1 METLEVFWESQG
13 KPLEAHPS
21 IGEDVID
28 LFLLSKELTKRGGPD
43 KVHFRFWGGSP
54 RSPLSDLTRIPFFLL
69 GDGDE
74 SVARD
79 RQAPWVW

>member
-43 KVHFRFWGGSP
+43 KVHFRFWGGHPDP
-54 RSPLSDLTRIPFFLL
+54 RSLISHVFPF
-69 GDGDE
+69 
-74 SVARD
+74 SC
-79 RQAPWVW
+79 